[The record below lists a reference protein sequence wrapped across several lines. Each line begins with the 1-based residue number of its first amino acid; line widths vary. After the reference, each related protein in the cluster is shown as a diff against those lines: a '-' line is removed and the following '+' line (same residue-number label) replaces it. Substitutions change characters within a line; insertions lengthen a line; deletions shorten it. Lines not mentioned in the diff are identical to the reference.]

1 MIGFHR
7 RYIASRKVCQFWA
20 NMVRELEVDMI
31 VPQHGKRFE
40 GPEMIERFLNWVSE
54 LPCGIDLLTQENYT
68 RPVEYI

>member
-1 MIGFHR
+1 
-7 RYIASRKVCQFWA
+7 
-20 NMVRELEVDMI
+20 MVRELEVDMI